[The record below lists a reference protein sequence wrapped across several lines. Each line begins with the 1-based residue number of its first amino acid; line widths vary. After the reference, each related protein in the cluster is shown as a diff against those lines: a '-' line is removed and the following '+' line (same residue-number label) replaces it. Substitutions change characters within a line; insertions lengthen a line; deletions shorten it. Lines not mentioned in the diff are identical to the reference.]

1 QEVSIR
7 LIEPF
12 LDNKWSPERIELG
25 GIPCQK
31 NRPTK
36 PDRSSTNVAP
46 FRSNSCR
53 KNWRASR
60 KNDSRCPGANRRAD
74 RRRPFP
80 GGASYARRTTTDSAE
95 TLPRL
100 PPLGGQRLGPGSE
113 QDDVHGTGDVPDSH
127 LGVFH
132 AVVRRGSMNPH
143 RLPTGAKALSDSA
156 DGFAKERM
164 V

>member
-1 QEVSIR
+1 QEESIR

-60 KNDSRCPGANRRAD
+60 KNDSRCPGANARAD

-80 GGASYARRTTTDSAE
+80 GGASYARRTGHNGFSGDPSA
-95 TLPRL
+95 
-100 PPLGGQRLGPGSE
+100 PPATRRPTLGPWKRAGRC
-113 QDDVHGTGDVPDSH
+113 PWN
-127 LGVFH
+127 
-132 AVVRRGSMNPH
+132 R
-143 RLPTGAKALSDSA
+143 
-156 DGFAKERM
+156 
-164 V
+164 